1 MLADHRQACWQ
12 EDRGQA
18 MLEYI
23 LVLSAVALP
32 LMLAAR
38 HMQDEMVAFL
48 QHIIKTMA
56 LWPIGT

>member
-1 MLADHRQACWQ
+1 
-12 EDRGQA
+12 